1 MNECFKELNKQV
13 VMELVLAWI
22 NQSIEQANQLRAIER
37 KPLMILGPSGVGKD
51 TMINKLKE
59 KYPDVIYKLPSYTT
73 RPRRPGEVEGVDYF
87 YVTKEQFKAMR
98 DQGCLFGIQEY
109 NNNYYASNKNKLKE
123 VMEDKNKIIILN
135 YNIETANMVKDEI
148 DFNFVA
154 IQPPSEG
161 ELRKRLIKRG
171 TKEEEIE
178 RRMEHSIRERQLID
192 EANYIQFRMVNDD
205 EEGAFKKL
213 EEHLRRLYPFLE

>member
-1 MNECFKELNKQV
+1 
-13 VMELVLAWI
+13 
-22 NQSIEQANQLRAIER
+22 
-37 KPLMILGPSGVGKD
+37 
-51 TMINKLKE
+51 
-59 KYPDVIYKLPSYTT
+59 
-73 RPRRPGEVEGVDYF
+73 
-87 YVTKEQFKAMR
+87 
-98 DQGCLFGIQEY
+98 
-109 NNNYYASNKNKLKE
+109 
-123 VMEDKNKIIILN
+123 
-135 YNIETANMVKDEI
+135 MVKDEI

-192 EANYIQFRMVNDD
+192 EANYIQFRLVNDD

-213 EEHLRRLYPFLE
+213 EEHLRRLYPFLEWVFMNDWLILILIFIDFYFCKYVNNINKAGNDFFTPKKKKKSN